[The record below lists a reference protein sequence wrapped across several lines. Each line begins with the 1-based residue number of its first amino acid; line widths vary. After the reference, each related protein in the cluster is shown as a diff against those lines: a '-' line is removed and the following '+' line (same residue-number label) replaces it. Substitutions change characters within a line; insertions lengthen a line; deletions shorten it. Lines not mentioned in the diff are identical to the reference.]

1 MTAKPVFW
9 AERDCALRRHTLIGR
24 ALALISAELRIAVS
38 GFMQSR
44 RVAAVTGTGL
54 ALGFEPV
61 CTETT
66 SPRSDKIQALAPKIL
81 AGFGQLIELHAEV
94 GDTATSSSAS
104 LTIPSKSV
112 AASSSRR
119 PVRQAAPGPAIGLG
133 FLGLSNPRLDLI
145 ALFPWKRDSA
155 PM

>member
-9 AERDCALRRHTLIGR
+9 AERDCALRRHTPIGR
-24 ALALISAELRIAVS
+24 SLALISAELRIAVS

-54 ALGFEPV
+54 ASGFEPV
-61 CTETT
+61 STETT

-94 GDTATSSSAS
+94 GDTAT
-104 LTIPSKSV
+104 PSRS
-112 AASSSRR
+112 
-119 PVRQAAPGPAIGLG
+119 
-133 FLGLSNPRLDLI
+133 
-145 ALFPWKRDSA
+145 
-155 PM
+155 